1 MQKYLPLHKNQG
13 RCHTVCCRVY
23 CLCFLSCQFKGQ
35 GCLNC
40 PDEMTSLREDTM
52 RMYSPSTLIILY
64 DKGIGKKPLLKA
76 MKRIKADLRYEYKMM
91 SGIAIRKPADKTI
104 EETMAYFKKVKGVVS
119 VMRDGVNYLH

>member
-1 MQKYLPLHKNQG
+1 MFELSRRNDFLTG
-13 RCHTVCCRVY
+13 RHHADVQPV
-23 CLCFLSCQFKGQ
+23 
-35 GCLNC
+35 NA
-40 PDEMTSLREDTM
+40 D
-52 RMYSPSTLIILY
+52 YSV
-64 DKGIGKKPLLKA
+64 PLLKA

>member
-1 MQKYLPLHKNQG
+1 MSYRLLSSVLFMLSVLSVQG
-13 RCHTVCCRVY
+13 AGIRICNR
-23 CLCFLSCQFKGQ
+23 
-35 GCLNC
+35 CLNC
-40 PDEMTSLREDTM
+40 PDDMTSLREDTM